1 MVDDK
6 AEYMSMFTIKSQMI
20 SEGLALGTVLH
31 FTPVCEVENK
41 KSIAKDQR
49 KIEIEA
55 LKSAIESSRKEL
67 ETTVQD
73 IEQTLGKDKAEIF
86 ACHLDILM
94 DEDFQQEMF
103 TLIQDE
109 GYVAPYAAKVV
120 SEKNALEM
128 EELEDPLFAARA
140 ADFRDIGQRLISF
153 LSCNGNDEGIFP
165 PEPAVIVAP
174 FLTPG
179 QTIRFNKENLRGI
192 IISKGG
198 KNSHAAILARSVG
211 IPAVVVPEN
220 MLSLLRDGMSVVLNF
235 TRDAVIVNPDA
246 DTITQIETLL
256 HNQEKR
262 NRDLLNLQGM
272 PAVTL
277 DGHRVKLYANG
288 GSIHDVSAITQ
299 AQPDGIG
306 LFRTEFL
313 FMEQNSLPDEEVQAS
328 CYRQVLQSVSD
339 KPVVFRLL
347 DIGGDKPLPYMPMD
361 AEKNPFL
368 GVRGIRFLLAN
379 PEILHTQIR
388 SMLLASVAS
397 GLPVRIMVPMVSS
410 VTEMEQVSAI
420 VQEERSSVGGTAV
433 LGMMVETPA
442 AALSVA
448 AYKDLI
454 AFISIGSNDLTQY
467 TLAVDRESEKL
478 SMLYNEFHPSVLKL
492 MQKAVCDA
500 HACGIETGICGEF
513 ASKPEGAVLLAGIGF
528 DELSMSPRSI
538 AQVKHI
544 IRNTSITE
552 LQELVHTTLEYGKP
566 ELVYGAVASFLET
579 KGLQ

>member
-153 LSCNGNDEGIFP
+153 LSGNGNDEGVFP

-220 MLSLLRDGMSVVLNF
+220 MLSLLRDKQV
-235 TRDAVIVNPDA
+235 R
-246 DTITQIETLL
+246 
-256 HNQEKR
+256 
-262 NRDLLNLQGM
+262 
-272 PAVTL
+272 
-277 DGHRVKLYANG
+277 
-288 GSIHDVSAITQ
+288 
-299 AQPDGIG
+299 
-306 LFRTEFL
+306 
-313 FMEQNSLPDEEVQAS
+313 LP
-328 CYRQVLQSVSD
+328 
-339 KPVVFRLL
+339 
-347 DIGGDKPLPYMPMD
+347 I
-361 AEKNPFL
+361 N
-368 GVRGIRFLLAN
+368 
-379 PEILHTQIR
+379 
-388 SMLLASVAS
+388 
-397 GLPVRIMVPMVSS
+397 
-410 VTEMEQVSAI
+410 
-420 VQEERSSVGGTAV
+420 
-433 LGMMVETPA
+433 
-442 AALSVA
+442 
-448 AYKDLI
+448 
-454 AFISIGSNDLTQY
+454 
-467 TLAVDRESEKL
+467 
-478 SMLYNEFHPSVLKL
+478 
-492 MQKAVCDA
+492 
-500 HACGIETGICGEF
+500 
-513 ASKPEGAVLLAGIGF
+513 
-528 DELSMSPRSI
+528 
-538 AQVKHI
+538 
-544 IRNTSITE
+544 
-552 LQELVHTTLEYGKP
+552 
-566 ELVYGAVASFLET
+566 
-579 KGLQ
+579 